1 LGEDLLI
8 EIKES
13 STINEYI
20 QFKKERNE
28 RKISQQFLTLVQDP
42 YNSSV
47 STGSYDDNYIEN
59 NIIPIEGNVYLILFC
74 CYVNIFYITTTT
86 TTTTIIIII
95 IVKKK
100 YFNIFFSLFYFYK
113 KDKVKKPSSQNQR
126 NSYRSESSLFH
137 SNDTSASSLLLT
149 KDLLSNES
157 VNSSSKFSSTRG
169 SLTNIKELSA
179 EEDAAEEAVN
189 KINHNSLTHNE
200 SSSSFTKFEKRKSLY
215 DNSVGGYENKPIES
229 LKQELTVSS
238 DLQQFSMLSPESP
251 ITLSASI
258 SCPNISKKIYNSS
271 SQLDSMKVSGI
282 PNSNSTSLISLQQSN
297 NENPKDSSFIPN
309 SFTNKSDRFQRFF
322 KPKMNVL
329 GEKL

>member
-1 LGEDLLI
+1 VCSILQEYFIEVTAFIKKYSIGEIDIQSKGENAIYTDDVIFYIYEKALNVLGEDLLI

-20 QFKKERNE
+20 QYKKERNE

-59 NIIPIEGNVYLILFC
+59 NITPIGE
-74 CYVNIFYITTTT
+74 
-86 TTTTIIIII
+86 
-95 IVKKK
+95 KK
-100 YFNIFFSLFYFYK
+100 
-113 KDKVKKPSSQNQR
+113 SSTQNHR
-126 NSYRSESSLFH
+126 GSYRSESSLFH
-137 SNDTSASSLLLT
+137 SYDTSSSSL
-149 KDLLSNES
+149 LLSNES

-169 SLTNIKELSA
+169 SLTNIKELPTEDEFAQETA
-179 EEDAAEEAVN
+179 EKTN
-189 KINHNSLTHNE
+189 RNSLKHND
-200 SSSSFTKFEKRKSLY
+200 SSSSISKYEIRKSLY
-215 DNSVGGYENKPIES
+215 GNSVGGYENKPVQSI
-229 LKQELTVSS
+229 KKELTVNS

-258 SCPNISKKIYNSS
+258 SCPNISKKVYNSS
-271 SQLDSMKVSGI
+271 SQSDNMKISGI
-282 PNSNSTSLISLQQSN
+282 PNSNSSSLISLQPSN
-297 NENPKDSSFIPN
+297 NETPKDSSFIPN

-329 GEKL
+329 SEKL